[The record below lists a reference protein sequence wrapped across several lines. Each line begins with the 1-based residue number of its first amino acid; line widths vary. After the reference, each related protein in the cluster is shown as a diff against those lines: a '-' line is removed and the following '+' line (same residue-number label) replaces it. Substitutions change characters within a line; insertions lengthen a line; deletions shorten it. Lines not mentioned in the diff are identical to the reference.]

1 MEEAYIKKV
10 KCFLNELSELTRKHG
25 IKICGCGCC
34 GSPWIEDIRTGNMVD
49 NLEYNDEKQQYEVWI
64 DRWE

>member
-10 KCFLNELSELTRKHG
+10 KCFLNELSELTRKYG
-25 IKICGCGCC
+25 IKIDGCGCC
-34 GSPWIEDIRTGNMVD
+34 GSPWIEDIRTGNTVD
-49 NLEYNDEKQQYEVWI
+49 SLEYDDEKQQYEVWI